1 MAMNSAEY
9 AVRIAKFNATKNG
22 KPTNCLQISFGSGSH
37 LPSGFNAVEVELFP
51 KKIQFKFFKTSIKRF
66 VNDANSNKK
75 KAKLNKFGNC
85 MRTIIYGDEFI
96 EKVSGF
102 EGEYQVATR
111 NPLKVKTD
119 ALNECF
125 TFWINEYER
134 EGYTNNYVNSTAT
147 ISPKKPKITPDVIK
161 RVIDKQYEEIE
172 AKSDEELV
180 EELINKEES
189 GTIIP
194 PGEELKIEE
203 DIPLKP
209 TTNYP
214 ETLREYAIQV
224 LIERYTNS
232 VKHKPERDLVRML
245 IEGRY

>member
-1 MAMNSAEY
+1 MAMNSADY
-9 AVRIAKFNATKNG
+9 AVRIAEVKIVKQG
-22 KPTNCLQISFGSGSH
+22 KPVTCLNLSFGPGSH
-37 LPSGFNAVEVELFP
+37 LPSGFNAVEVGIFP
-51 KKIQFKFFKTSIKRF
+51 KKVMFKFFKTTIKRF
-66 VNDANSNKK
+66 VNDPNSNKK
-75 KAKLNKFGNC
+75 KARFYKIGNC
-85 MRTIIYGDEFI
+85 MRAAFYGDEFI
-96 EKVSGF
+96 KKISEF
-102 EGEYQVATR
+102 EGEYPIVCT
-111 NPLKVKTD
+111 NPVKLKTD
-119 ALNECF
+119 TLNECF
-125 TFWINEYER
+125 TFWINEHNK
-134 EGYTNNYVNSTAT
+134 EGFSNYYVNSSSSLT
-147 ISPKKPKITPDVIK
+147 PKKT
-161 RVIDKQYEEIE
+161 
-172 AKSDEELV
+172 DEELV

-194 PGEELKIEE
+194 FGEELKIEE